1 MIKRGLVLCALL
13 VPGAALADEISGEW
27 CSPDGQSLTIRDNR
41 VVAPSG
47 IETDGRYSRHR
58 YEFTM
63 PEGGADAGAAI
74 VLQQRSEEEVLYSID
89 GSTPV
94 SWTRCRAV
102 TS

>member
-1 MIKRGLVLCALL
+1 MVKRVLILCALL

-27 CSPDGQSLTIRDNR
+27 CSPDGQSLTIRGSR

-58 YEFTM
+58 YAFTM
-63 PEGGADAGAAI
+63 PEGGADAGADI
-74 VLQQRSEEEVLYSID
+74 VLEQLSDEEVRYSID
-89 GSTPV
+89 GSAPV